1 MTLDTLHLF
10 PYLIALAIIIAGG
23 VVRGYTGFGSGLVM
37 VPLLAV
43 LWGPI
48 DAIILTMS
56 LGLFATVQMTY
67 PAIKLANWRDTAPM
81 VFAALLVTPLGTF
94 FLITLDPGIVKKI
107 IAVIVIFLTII
118 SLIGWTYKGPRGITP
133 SFIAGSIA
141 SFINGVA
148 AVGGPVFV
156 LYLISIPEK
165 PEVQRANLTILT
177 SIMGTSVLMYVVIFG
192 DIPIETVSR
201 AVILAIPY
209 IAAVW
214 SGIKLFS
221 LLSGK
226 IFKTIILW
234 FLLAIS
240 SAILIA

>member
-1 MTLDTLHLF
+1 MTFDTLHLF

-23 VVRGYTGFGSGLVM
+23 IVRGYTGFGSGLVM

-67 PAIKLANWRDTAPM
+67 PAVKLANWRDSGPM
-81 VFAALLVTPLGTF
+81 ILAALLVTPLGTF
-94 FLITLDPGIVKKI
+94 FLITLDPNIVKKI
-107 IAVIVIFLTII
+107 IAAIVVFLTVI

-148 AVGGPVFV
+148 QNALPCD
-156 LYLISIPEK
+156 
-165 PEVQRANLTILT
+165 
-177 SIMGTSVLMYVVIFG
+177 M
-192 DIPIETVSR
+192 
-201 AVILAIPY
+201 
-209 IAAVW
+209 
-214 SGIKLFS
+214 LF
-221 LLSGK
+221 
-226 IFKTIILW
+226 
-234 FLLAIS
+234 
-240 SAILIA
+240 

>member
-1 MTLDTLHLF
+1 MTFDTLHLF

-23 VVRGYTGFGSGLVM
+23 IVRGYTGFGSGLVM

-48 DAIILTMS
+48 DAIILTMC

-67 PAIKLANWRDTAPM
+67 PAVKLANWRDSGPM
-81 VFAALLVTPLGTF
+81 ILAALLVTPLGTF
-94 FLITLDPGIVKKI
+94 FLITLDPNFVKKI
-107 IAVIVIFLTII
+107 IAAIVVFLTVI

-133 SFIAGSIA
+133 SFVAGSIA

-165 PEVQRANLTILT
+165 PEVQRANMTILT
-177 SIMGTSVLMYVVIFG
+177 SIMGTSVLMYVLIFG
-192 DIPIETVSR
+192 DVHIETFNRV
-201 AVILAIPY
+201 VILVIPY